1 MVSRHRAAHNAS
13 GQGAERAALLL
24 CLAAAAGLM
33 LLSARLP
40 VSGDGWGYGYR
51 TARWIADNGMTPLPG
66 GQGRGEQGMGH
77 PTAFY
82 WMWALLMR
90 TAGDTVAAA
99 HVLPVATFF
108 LALWAA
114 WRLGCAM
121 AGRACGFWTATC
133 LLASPL
139 FLSQALQPLQETGFT
154 AFTALAIERYL
165 RGRNTQAAVM
175 TTLAA
180 VFREQAVLL
189 AASFALVELLHE
201 GAGRPGRV
209 LVHAL
214 PLGVILV
221 TGLGNL
227 AATGMFFNKI
237 HLGAPSPLRPDW
249 LTFRTRLFA
258 GHLLTA
264 DGRWIPLVSALALV
278 LAGQARRTPSA
289 TSLLLLLS
297 PALLFPPGRLAF
309 LAVLAAA
316 GALAVVRRGSLPDR
330 PTLAVILFVSAMIA
344 FHVLIVRIAPDPAL
358 DLYRYVLGAVP
369 AVIALPLAV
378 IRRRGGVRLL
388 HPVGALLLV
397 SGSLGC
403 FRIDPFQP
411 DSTPAGTLASL
422 DARQAV
428 LLAAA
433 SADTAISPETE
444 ADFFANPALG
454 YIDSPFPVRVIG
466 TGPALREDVS
476 YAVLVPPIHH
486 GDPWFEEALAGMLP
500 SGAAPCTLATWVR
513 GPLVTEVLLIGPD
526 E

>member
-1 MVSRHRAAHNAS
+1 MGFQHRADPAAP
-13 GQGAERAALLL
+13 GLDWAALLL
-24 CLAAAAGLM
+24 CLAAAVVLM
-33 LLSARLP
+33 VLSAGIP
-40 VSGDGWGYGYR
+40 VSGDAWGYSYR
-51 TARWIADNGMTPLPG
+51 TARWIADNGMTPIPC

-82 WMWALLMR
+82 WTWALLMR
-90 TAGDTVAAA
+90 IAGDTVAVA
-99 HVLPVATFF
+99 HVLPSATFC

-114 WRLGCAM
+114 WRLGHAM
-121 AGRACGFWTATC
+121 AGRACGFWTAAC

-154 AFTALAIERYL
+154 AFAALAMERYL
-165 RGRNTQAAVM
+165 VGRNTQAAVM
-175 TTLAA
+175 TTVAA

-201 GAGRPGRV
+201 GTGKPGRI
-209 LVHAL
+209 LVHAM

-237 HLGAPSPLRPDW
+237 HFGAPSALRPDW
-249 LTFRTRLFA
+249 LAFRTRLFA
-258 GHLLTA
+258 GHLLAA

-297 PALLFPPGRLAF
+297 PALLFPPARLAF
-309 LAVLAAA
+309 LAVMAAA
-316 GALAVVRRGSLPDR
+316 GTLAIARRGSLPDR
-330 PTLAVILFVSAMIA
+330 PIFAMILFVLMMIA
-344 FHVLIVRIAPDPAL
+344 FHVLIVKIAPDPAL
-358 DLYRYVLGAVP
+358 DLYRYVLGALP
-369 AVIALPLAV
+369 AVLALPLAV

-388 HPVGALLLV
+388 HPVGAILLV
-397 SGSLGC
+397 SGVLGC

-422 DARQAV
+422 DTRRAV

-433 SADTAISPETE
+433 SADTAIAPETE
-444 ADFFANPALG
+444 ADFFTNPSLG
-454 YIDSPFPVRVIG
+454 YIDRPFPVRVLG
-466 TGPALREDVS
+466 TGPALCGDAAYS
-476 YAVLVPPIHH
+476 VLVPPTHH
-486 GDPWFEEALAGMLP
+486 GDPWFERTLEEILPAG
-500 SGAAPCTLATWVR
+500 AFPCTLATWVR
-513 GPLVTEVLLIGPD
+513 GPLVTEVLLIGAD